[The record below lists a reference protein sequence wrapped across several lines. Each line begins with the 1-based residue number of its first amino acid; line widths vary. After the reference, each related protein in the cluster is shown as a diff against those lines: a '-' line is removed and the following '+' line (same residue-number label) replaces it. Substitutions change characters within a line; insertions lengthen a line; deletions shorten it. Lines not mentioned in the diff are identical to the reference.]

1 MNFAAQEKSV
11 LCVLTL
17 ELCYDGWNK
26 CRQQSFWKML
36 KDFYDDDY
44 EKQFWSYLTTRAT
57 FHSALQKYSVSDP
70 EKKLQKAD
78 QKAKWRNYMFSWSS
92 KINDWV
98 LTLAYST

>member
-1 MNFAAQEKSV
+1 
-11 LCVLTL
+11 
-17 ELCYDGWNK
+17 
-26 CRQQSFWKML
+26 ML

-78 QKAKWRNYMFSWSS
+78 QKAK
-92 KINDWV
+92 
-98 LTLAYST
+98 